1 MSKKYSQEEK
11 QSIVERHTKFAE
23 PPSKIIAD
31 IGISKSTF
39 YRWLNEYQEL
49 QNTEPQ
55 KAVNIRTHNLLKAK
69 VERLEKIIE
78 ILKSSDVSV
87 KSPLQQRLFVAEDLA
102 GQYSVH
108 IICEALDIPRGTY
121 YNHVLRNKRDNTW
134 YAKRREELR
143 ARIQEIYDESHQIF
157 GAEKIAAI
165 IRNEGIKT
173 SKNMVRE
180 LMKEMGLISIRQQ
193 AKKMY
198 RDESKKKTNYLNQ

>member
-1 MSKKYSQEEK
+1 M
-11 QSIVERHTKFAE
+11 
-23 PPSKIIAD
+23 
-31 IGISKSTF
+31 
-39 YRWLNEYQEL
+39 
-49 QNTEPQ
+49 
-55 KAVNIRTHNLLKAK
+55 
-69 VERLEKIIE
+69 EKIIE